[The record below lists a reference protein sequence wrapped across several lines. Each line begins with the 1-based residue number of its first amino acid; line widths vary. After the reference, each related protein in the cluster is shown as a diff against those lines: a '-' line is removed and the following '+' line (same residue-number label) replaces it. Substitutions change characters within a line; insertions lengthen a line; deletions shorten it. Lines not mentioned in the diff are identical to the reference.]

1 MQDGD
6 GVAGS
11 GRQSQGDSVWI
22 FETAFS
28 VPLVT
33 LLATALVIA
42 ALVAGLVYMVRANR
56 SLRNRS
62 ETDHLTGLPN
72 RTLLDALLTREV
84 YRMERS
90 TQPFSVA
97 MMDID
102 HFKAINDKFGHPRGD
117 RVLIEM
123 ARAFYGSTRRSDVI
137 GRWGGE
143 EFLLILP
150 GTDLPHAF
158 AACERIRQR
167 IERRRFAGSIGT
179 VTISAGIAQAIAG
192 ETADALIWRA
202 DAALYRAKNAGRN
215 RCIADDTVILPAPRD
230 PSGPESAEAL

>member
-1 MQDGD
+1 MPHRGSRQGK
-6 GVAGS
+6 GVC
-11 GRQSQGDSVWI
+11 VWI
-22 FETAFS
+22 FEASLAIPEF
-28 VPLVT
+28 
-33 LLATALVIA
+33 LLIATALVV
-42 ALVAGLVYMVRANR
+42 VAMSVGLVYLARANR

-72 RTLLDALLTREV
+72 RTLLDTLLTREV

-90 TQPFSVA
+90 GVPFCVS
-97 MMDID
+97 MLDID

-123 ARAFYGSTRRSDVI
+123 ARAFHGLARRSDVI

-150 GTDLPHAF
+150 DTDLANGF

-167 IERRRFAGSIGT
+167 IERRRFAGSIGNVT
-179 VTISAGIAQAIAG
+179 VSAGVAQAIPG
-192 ETADALIWRA
+192 ETADALIWRV
-202 DAALYRAKNAGRN
+202 DAALYRAKNTGRN
-215 RCIADDTVILPAPRD
+215 RCIIDETVTLIAPKTASDPDPA
-230 PSGPESAEAL
+230 